1 MDDAA
6 TYVTLAS
13 DRLSQSRRTWA
24 EEGAL
29 FLGAAVSVATL
40 ASAKGGYFPS
50 SWSWACLAFA
60 SSAGAALL
68 LRAPTR
74 LGRPSAVFLGLLLA
88 LVVWTVLSLV
98 WSPSGA
104 PVFEAER
111 TLVYLTGAGA
121 VLVAVRR
128 RTVLQ
133 LLGGVL
139 GGLVLVD
146 LYALGTRLLPDRLGS
161 LDALAAN
168 RLATPIGYWNG
179 LAMATVIAILL
190 ALGIAARG
198 RTVVGR
204 AAGGCVLPVLLATLY
219 FTFSRGSWI
228 VLGLA
233 LLALL
238 AFDGRRLQLVTVSAF
253 VAAPAALAVW
263 LGWRSS
269 ALGTEGGMVAAA
281 AHDGHRLAVFVAL
294 LALAGACVAAAGL
307 IIERRVSAGVGFRR
321 IYGGILAAV
330 AIAALAVAL
339 AHAGGPSKLVRRGWH
354 SFTAPPTQVGAGQS
368 ESKRLFSLSN
378 NGRIE
383 LWRAAWQE
391 AQAHPMLGGGAGS
404 YESWWLA
411 HRKSTQQVRD
421 AHSLYLQTL
430 AELGAVGL
438 ALLALALA
446 IPIGVAFRAR
456 RRPLVPFAFAAYL
469 AWVIHAAG
477 EWDWQLPGV
486 TLPAVLIGAALLVS
500 ARDEEGPL
508 LREPLRLAAA
518 TATGLAVIVAF
529 LMVLGNVPLT
539 RASSA
544 ADGARWRESAREARK
559 AERWLPWSGEPW
571 RLLGEAELALRNRPA
586 ARRALRTALTKEP
599 QNWQLWFD
607 LSAAERGSASARAL
621 GQASELNPL
630 SPEIQQLR
638 QFGG

>member
-1 MDDAA
+1 
-6 TYVTLAS
+6 VE
-13 DRLSQSRRTWA
+13 Q
-24 EEGAL
+24 GAV
-29 FLGAAVSVATL
+29 FAGAAVSVATL

-74 LGRPSAVFLGLLLA
+74 LGRASAVFLALLA
-88 LVVWTVLSLV
+88 ALTGWSVLSLL
-98 WSPSGA
+98 WFHSGA

-111 TLVYLTGAGA
+111 TLVYLTGAAA

-128 RTVLQ
+128 QTVPH
-133 LLGGVL
+133 LLGGIL

-146 LYALGTRLLPDRLGS
+146 LYALGTRLLPDRLS
-161 LDALAAN
+161 SPTAFAAN
-168 RLATPIGYWNG
+168 RLETPIGYWNG
-179 LAMATVIAILL
+179 LAMATVLAILL
-190 ALGIAARG
+190 ALGVATRG
-198 RTVVGR
+198 RTVAGR
-204 AAGGCVLPVLLATLY
+204 ATGGCVLPVLLPTLY

-238 AFDGRRLQLVTVSAF
+238 AFDCRRLQLVTVSAL

-263 LGWRSS
+263 LAWRSS
-269 ALGTEGGMVAAA
+269 ALGTTGGTVTATT
-281 AHDGHRLAVFVAL
+281 HDGHRLAVFVGL
-294 LALAGACVAAAGL
+294 LAVAGFCVAAAAL
-307 IIERRVSAGVGFRR
+307 IVERRVWGGVGFRR
-321 IYGGILAAV
+321 VYGGILVAV
-330 AIAALAVAL
+330 GIAALAVAL
-339 AHAGGPSKLVRRGWH
+339 AHAGDPSKLVRRGWH
-354 SFTAPPTQVGAGQS
+354 SFTAPPTQVSAGQN

-391 AQAHPMLGGGAGS
+391 AQAHPVLGGGAGS
-404 YESWWLA
+404 YASWWLA

-421 AHSLYLQTL
+421 AHSLYLQTF

-438 ALLALALA
+438 ALLVLALA

-469 AWVIHAAG
+469 AWVLHAAG
-477 EWDWQLPGV
+477 DWDWQLPGV
-486 TLPAVLIGAALLVS
+486 TLPAVLIGAALLIS
-500 ARDEEGPL
+500 ARGETGSPI
-508 LREPLRLAAA
+508 REPLRLAAVA
-518 TATGLAVIVAF
+518 AAGLAVVVAC

-539 RASSA
+539 QASSA
-544 ADGARWRESAREARK
+544 ADAARWLESARDAQK

-571 RLLGEAELALRNRPA
+571 RLLGEAELALRNRSA
-586 ARRALRTALTKEP
+586 ARRGLLTALTKEP

-607 LSAAERGSASARAL
+607 LSAAEKGTASARAL
-621 GQASELNPL
+621 RRAAQLNPL

-638 QFGG
+638 QFGP